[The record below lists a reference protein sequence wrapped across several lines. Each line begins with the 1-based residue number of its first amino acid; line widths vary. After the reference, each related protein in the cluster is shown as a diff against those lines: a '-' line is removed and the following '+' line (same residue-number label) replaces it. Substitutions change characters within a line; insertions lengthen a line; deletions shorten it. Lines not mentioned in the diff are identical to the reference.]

1 MYIYDEAITRIQ
13 KKTNLVQQKIKE
25 REASILNSELKT
37 TGSDTSTKGFTISE
51 VPLATAAALG
61 ITLAG
66 REKEVG
72 SSEAVDLAGSNRP
85 VLGKLKH
92 ALA

>member
-1 MYIYDEAITRIQ
+1 MTSSI
-13 KKTNLVQQKIKE
+13 
-25 REASILNSELKT
+25 ASDWD

-66 REKEVG
+66 REKDVG
-72 SSEAVDLAGSNRP
+72 SSEAVDPNRP